1 MKKFYLSILFAISF
15 VSLTVA
21 QNKDTKKADDLYN
34 DYAFA
39 EAIEAYNSLLKRGKA
54 DTYVYKKL
62 AQSYYQLGDFKNAE
76 SLYARATKAEDAAPE
91 IIYEYAQTL
100 KANGKVSKYE
110 TAMRRFV
117 TAQPS
122 DSRAQAFNKNP
133 NFLSSLLAQEP
144 LFTVTNIKGLNSQYA
159 DYGSHI
165 FENTLYF
172 ASARN
177 TSRKNHDLN
186 NEPFLDI
193 YTVTVD
199 GSQMSAPGLLN
210 GDVNTKY
217 HEGTVAISPD
227 GKRMYFD
234 RNDYFEKDFDKD
246 ENGLNQI
253 NLYTAEKIEGS
264 WVNIKSAPFNSDN
277 FSTGHP
283 ALSVDGKTLYFS
295 SDRPGG
301 KGGSDIYK
309 VAINEDNT
317 FGEIQPLGNEINTE
331 GKEVFPYV
339 AYDGTLYFSSDGH
352 LGLGGLD
359 VFAFAKA
366 ETVKNLG
373 PGVNSS
379 ADDFG
384 ISLSNNKQNGY
395 ISSNRQGGQGGDDIY
410 RLGQLPPCDVDVLFT
425 VQDPEGNG
433 ISKAV
438 VTVVNNDSNA
448 RQEDTATTTGKYL
461 FESKCNRSYTI
472 TAKAEGYKEKTRTLP
487 VGKEDVNSSL
497 TLDPIVV
504 APEITETEVIL
515 NPIYFDFDKANIRPS
530 AAAELDRLVSV
541 MQQYPTMVISAE
553 SHTDIRGSDQ
563 YNELLSQRRAD
574 SMMKY
579 VVSKGIAANRISSIG
594 KGESDL
600 AVDCAPTC
608 TEEQHQQNRRSVFRI
623 VSR

>member
-1 MKKFYLSILFAISF
+1 MKKFYLFIVFAICSI
-15 VSLTVA
+15 SLTVA
-21 QNKDTKKADDLYN
+21 QNKDTKKADDLYD

-39 EAIEAYNSLLKRGKA
+39 EAIRAYNSLLEKGKA
-54 DTYVYKKL
+54 DMYVYKQL

-76 SLYARATKAEDAAPE
+76 SLYARVTKADDASPE
-91 IIYEYAQTL
+91 TVYEYAQTL

-110 TAMRRFV
+110 TTMRRFA
-117 TAQPS
+117 TAQPN
-122 DSRAQAFNKNP
+122 DSRAQAFMQNP
-133 NFLSSLLAQEP
+133 DFLSSLLKKEP
-144 LFTVTNIKGLNSQYA
+144 AFVVTNVGGLNSRYS

-165 FENTLYF
+165 NNNTLYF

-177 TSRKNHDLN
+177 TSRKNHELN

-193 YTVTVD
+193 YTATID
-199 GSQMSAPGLLN
+199 GSKMSAPALLD

-253 NLYTAEKIEGS
+253 NLYTAEKVGGA
-264 WVNIKSAPFNSDN
+264 WVNIKSASFNSDN

-283 ALSVDGKTLYFS
+283 ALSPDGKTLYFS

-301 KGGSDIYK
+301 KGGSDLYK
-309 VAINEDNT
+309 VSLKDDGT
-317 FGEIQPLGNEINTE
+317 FGDLQSLGNTVNTE
-331 GKEVFPYV
+331 GTEAFPYI
-339 AYDGTLYFSSDGH
+339 ASDGTLYFSSDGH

-366 ETVKNLG
+366 ETIKNLG

-384 ISLSNNKQNGY
+384 ISLSDDKLTGY

-410 RLGQLPPCDVDVLFT
+410 RLGQLPPCDVDVAFT

-433 ISKAV
+433 ISKAL
-438 VTVVNNDSNA
+438 VTIVNTEENTSE
-448 RQEDTATTTGKYL
+448 EDTATTTGKYL
-461 FESKCNRSYTI
+461 FQSKCNRSYTV
-472 TAKAEGYKEKTRTLP
+472 TAKAEGYKDRTRTLE
-487 VGKEDVNSSL
+487 VGKDAINTSL

-504 APEITETEVIL
+504 APEITETEIIL

-553 SHTDIRGSDQ
+553 SHTDIRGPES
-563 YNELLSQRRAD
+563 YNQLLSQRRAD

-579 VVSKGIAANRISSIG
+579 VVSKGIDANRISSIG
-594 KGESDL
+594 KGESEL
-600 AVDCAPTC
+600 AIDCAAAC

-623 VSR
+623 VQR